1 MNQDKATI
9 DLIYEPI
16 QAQIVRVEERLR
28 ALAPEGHPALLDLLK
43 HVTAS
48 SGKRMRPAITL
59 LASRFHPNDG
69 ELPIIMAAAVEL
81 LHIASLVH
89 DDMVDNASVRR
100 GLATI
105 SSLWGRDVAVQLG
118 DYVFATS
125 AVFVCDTNNIRVI
138 RRFSETIKD
147 LATGELI
154 EGFGTFQWD
163 HTYEQYKERIYSKTA
178 SLFRTAAESGAI
190 LSGAPEKTIQA
201 LSRYG
206 YSLGMAFQ
214 VVDDI
219 LDFDGTQEEV
229 GKPVGHDLLQGVMT
243 LPSMLLLQR
252 YPDNNPVIGL
262 FRGEDPERNNLQA
275 LEMIHN
281 STIIEDSYA
290 VARDFS
296 DDAASALEHMPD
308 IEERQ
313 SLRALASYVLER
325 RG

>member
-1 MNQDKATI
+1 MNQDRTTI
-9 DLIYEPI
+9 DIIYEPI
-16 QAQIVRVEERLR
+16 QAQFVQVEERLR
-28 ALAPEGHPALLDLLK
+28 ALVPEGHPALIELLK

-69 ELPIIMAAAVEL
+69 ELAITMAAAVEL
-81 LHIASLVH
+81 LHLASLVH
-89 DDMVDNASVRR
+89 DDTVDNSSVRR
-100 GLATI
+100 GLATV

-118 DYVFATS
+118 DYLFATS
-125 AVFVCDTNNIRVI
+125 AVFVCDTNNVRVI

-190 LSGAPEKTIQA
+190 LSGASEKTIQA

-214 VVDDI
+214 IVDDI

-229 GKPVGHDLLQGVMT
+229 GKPVGHDLLQGVLT
-243 LPSMLLLQR
+243 LPSMLFLQR
-252 YPDNNPVIGL
+252 YPEDNPVVRL
-262 FRGEDPERNNLQA
+262 FRGEDPQGNRQKA
-275 LEMIHN
+275 LDMIHN

-296 DDAASALEHMPD
+296 NDAASALEQLPD
-308 IEERQ
+308 IEERR
-313 SLRALASYVLER
+313 SLLALASYVLER
-325 RG
+325 RR

>member
-16 QAQIVRVEERLR
+16 QAHLVQVEERLR
-28 ALAPEGHPALLDLLK
+28 ALAPEGHPALSDLLQ
-43 HVTAS
+43 HVTNS
-48 SGKRMRPAITL
+48 SGKRARPAITL
-59 LASRFHPNDG
+59 LASRFHPNNG

-81 LHIASLVH
+81 LHLASLVH
-89 DDMVDNASVRR
+89 DDTVDNSPVRR
-100 GLATI
+100 GLATV

-118 DYVFATS
+118 DYLFATS

-190 LSGAPEKTIQA
+190 LSGAPESTIQA

-214 VVDDI
+214 IVDDI

-229 GKPVGHDLLQGVMT
+229 GKPVGHDLLQGVLT
-243 LPSMLLLQR
+243 LPSMLLLKR
-252 YPDNNPVIGL
+252 YPDNNPVIPL
-262 FRGEDPERNNLQA
+262 FRGEDPEGNRLKT
-275 LEMIHN
+275 LEMIHDSN
-281 STIIEDSYA
+281 IIEESFA
-290 VARDFS
+290 VARDFCNN
-296 DDAASALEHMPD
+296 AFSALEQLPD
-308 IEERQ
+308 IEERR
-313 SLRALASYVLER
+313 SLLGLASYVLER
-325 RG
+325 RR

>member
-16 QAQIVRVEERLR
+16 QAHLVQVEERLR
-28 ALAPEGHPALLDLLK
+28 ALAPEGHPVLFDLLK
-43 HVTAS
+43 HVTSS
-48 SGKRMRPAITL
+48 SGKRIRPAITL
-59 LASRFHPNDG
+59 LASRFHPNTG

-81 LHIASLVH
+81 LHLASLVH
-89 DDMVDNASVRR
+89 DDTVDNSSVRR
-100 GLATI
+100 GLATV

-125 AVFVCDTNNIRVI
+125 AVFVCDTNNVRVI

-147 LATGELI
+147 LATGELM

-190 LSGAPEKTIQA
+190 LSGASEKTIQA

-214 VVDDI
+214 IVDDI

-229 GKPVGHDLLQGVMT
+229 GKPVGHDLLQGVLT

-262 FRGEDPERNNLQA
+262 FRGEDPEGNSQKA
-275 LEMIHN
+275 LDMIHN
-281 STIIEDSYA
+281 STIIEDSHA
-290 VARDFS
+290 VARDFR
-296 DDAASALEHMPD
+296 DDAASALEQLPD
-308 IEERQ
+308 IEERR
-313 SLRALASYVLER
+313 SLLALASYVLER
-325 RG
+325 RR

>member
-1 MNQDKATI
+1 VNQDRTTI
-9 DLIYEPI
+9 DIIYEPI
-16 QAQIVRVEERLR
+16 QAQFVQVEERLR
-28 ALAPEGHPALLDLLK
+28 ALVPEGHPALIELLK

-69 ELPIIMAAAVEL
+69 ELAITMAAAVEL
-81 LHIASLVH
+81 LHLASLVH
-89 DDMVDNASVRR
+89 DDTVDNSSVRR
-100 GLATI
+100 GLATV

-118 DYVFATS
+118 DYLFATS
-125 AVFVCDTNNIRVI
+125 AVFVCDTNNVRVI

-190 LSGAPEKTIQA
+190 LSGASEKTIQA

-214 VVDDI
+214 IVDDI

-229 GKPVGHDLLQGVMT
+229 GKPVGHDLLQGVLT
-243 LPSMLLLQR
+243 LPSMLFLQR
-252 YPDNNPVIGL
+252 YPEDNPVVRL
-262 FRGEDPERNNLQA
+262 FRGEDPQGNRQKA
-275 LEMIHN
+275 LDMIHN

-296 DDAASALEHMPD
+296 NDAASALEQLPD
-308 IEERQ
+308 IEERR
-313 SLRALASYVLER
+313 SLLALASYVLER
-325 RG
+325 RR